1 MHQQTS
7 FKDTHGWKLD
17 LIARRAR
24 RLGLRGPDIDDA
36 VQELALDVLD
46 FDYDPQRAGG
56 ASEPAVLAGVI
67 DNRLVSLLRSRD
79 RYQMHLARLAA
90 DLGPDSEIDESQ
102 DLSRCELRSDV
113 CDLVNALPADY
124 QDVCLRL
131 MAGESL
137 AEIADARECGWHTIR
152 RMLDQI
158 RATFV
163 EAGIEL

>member
-7 FKDTHGWKLD
+7 FQDTHGWKLD

-36 VQELALDVLD
+36 VQDLALVVLD
-46 FDYDPQRAGG
+46 FDYDQQRAGG

-79 RYQMHLARLAA
+79 RYQMHLAQIAA
-90 DLGPDSEIDESQ
+90 DIRPESEIDESQ
-102 DLSRCELRSDV
+102 DLSHCELRSDV
-113 CDLVNALPADY
+113 RDLVNALPADHR
-124 QDVCLRL
+124 DVCHRL
-131 MAGESL
+131 MDGESL
-137 AEIADARECGWHTIR
+137 AEIADDVGCGWHTVR
-152 RMLDQI
+152 RMLDRI

>member
-7 FKDTHGWKLD
+7 FQDTHGWKLD

-36 VQELALDVLD
+36 VQDLALDVLD

-67 DNRLVSLLRSRD
+67 DNRLISLLRSRE
-79 RYQMHLARLAA
+79 RYQMHLARMAA
-90 DLGPDSEIDESQ
+90 DLHPDSEIDDAQ
-102 DLSRCELRSDV
+102 DLTRCELRSDV
-113 CDLVNALPADY
+113 RDLINALPTDH
-124 QDVCLRL
+124 QDVCHKL
-131 MAGESL
+131 MDGESL
-137 AEIADARECGWHTIR
+137 AEIADDLGCGWHTVR
-152 RMLDQI
+152 RMLDRI